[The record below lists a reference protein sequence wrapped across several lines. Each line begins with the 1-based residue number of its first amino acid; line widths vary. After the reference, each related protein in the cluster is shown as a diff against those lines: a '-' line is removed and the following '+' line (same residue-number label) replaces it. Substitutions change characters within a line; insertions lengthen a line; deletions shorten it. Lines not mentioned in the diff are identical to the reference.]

1 MKKILTLL
9 LLLCASS
16 FILSVN
22 AVEIKIEGRG
32 TCPLT
37 GYDIDYVRSQ
47 QDAKMNEKAHNSN
60 IEALQTQQ
68 IKEAS
73 RQAETRK
80 KQDKRL
86 SDAVRTQVVSK
97 AQERAREAAINILI
111 DRTLGANA
119 SKKPEVMEKMADVL
133 SQSSTYIIDENYT
146 GEVQDNNYVAKA
158 FLTVDETE
166 FRTLVSDMGIAINT
180 QEVRAHSIMIILD
193 EFFAKFNYSI
203 YFVFILNIILYSIFL
218 SNVFWFFAKSGYNFI
233 LTIIESF
240 VFVKIFNIICATIS
254 PIFSFNYDI
263 ANILSGSTITSLL
276 DVSYVVVIIY
286 MLLLVIVSYI
296 ALFYRYKDK
305 ESLVMSCEK

>member
-1 MKKILTLL
+1 
-9 LLLCASS
+9 
-16 FILSVN
+16 
-22 AVEIKIEGRG
+22 
-32 TCPLT
+32 
-37 GYDIDYVRSQ
+37 
-47 QDAKMNEKAHNSN
+47 
-60 IEALQTQQ
+60 
-68 IKEAS
+68 
-73 RQAETRK
+73 
-80 KQDKRL
+80 
-86 SDAVRTQVVSK
+86 
-97 AQERAREAAINILI
+97 
-111 DRTLGANA
+111 
-119 SKKPEVMEKMADVL
+119 MADL
-133 SQSSTYIIDENYT
+133 PFGYSQMY
-146 GEVQDNNYVAKA
+146 GETKP
-158 FLTVDETE
+158 
-166 FRTLVSDMGIAINT
+166 
-180 QEVRAHSIMIILD
+180 ILD